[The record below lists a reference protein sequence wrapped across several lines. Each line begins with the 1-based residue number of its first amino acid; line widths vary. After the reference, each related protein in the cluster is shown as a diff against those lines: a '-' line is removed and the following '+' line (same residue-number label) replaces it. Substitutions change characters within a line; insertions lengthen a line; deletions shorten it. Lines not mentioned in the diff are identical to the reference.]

1 MKDTTINYEGNT
13 FHATN
18 TINDEDGDDI
28 VPPPLA
34 PRLPLAGRNDVHRR
48 PTVDEEKAEED
59 EDDIVPPL
67 PAAPRS
73 PRASRTV
80 VHRRPYIL
88 EQDVGDPDPI
98 SAPPPSFAQSEFETG
113 WGSTSYVELTAH
125 DIELASS
132 RLAEKP
138 VLLEALRASSIAG
151 NGMYGS
157 VFYAFPAVAA
167 AAGIFSPLALLIAC
181 LILFLFRPI
190 LRELGSAIRM
200 NGAIYSYLLQS
211 SGKTMALVGAAAIF
225 LDSVATAS
233 VSAATASAY
242 LSGEFDGALYGMK
255 EAAVALGILALLA
268 VVGLFNLRGSSVL
281 AASFTVVH
289 LATMAILM
297 IASVIAWARHGS
309 HTLRE
314 NWELRP
320 RNGTEVAKAIF
331 YGTCLAFLGVT
342 GFETIPTYIE
352 NIKPSSYP
360 RTLDVCIY
368 TVLTLNA
375 PLMLLVYA
383 LLPTSDILSGGNI
396 LSLLAEQV
404 AGKWL
409 RILVVVDCMLVI
421 GGGGVLLGMVAMSSM
436 LQRLAKDRVIPS
448 AFFRTLPTGGAHWS
462 ILFFLFVA
470 VILYASSGFN
480 LVTISSVFAVTFP
493 FVLLLY
499 SVSNILLKFDR
510 DRLPRDYQA
519 KLGVTVLAFLAMV
532 VVLAGNIIP
541 TPKILGLFLA
551 YFIVVLACLVGLQ
564 SRIQLARV
572 AMWLYDQNFTLQKWR
587 YTKGWDS
594 SIVRWMTRLRKRPVC
609 VWVKVDDIYNLV
621 EAILY
626 VRKNEMTARIILLHA
641 YENAIEIPTEMEA
654 NVKILDEAFPGIT
667 IDLIFL
673 KGKFNPILVEAAS
686 AKLEVPK
693 SQMFMNTMGCSH
705 GFSLSDYGGVRVANL

>member
-1 MKDTTINYEGNT
+1 MKDTTINDDEKN
-13 FHATN
+13 FHAAN
-18 TINDEDGDDI
+18 TINDEDGDGI
-28 VPPPLA
+28 VPPPPA
-34 PRLPLAGRNDVHRR
+34 PRSPLAGRNVDHHR
-48 PTVDEEKAEED
+48 PTIDEEKAEED
-59 EDDIVPPL
+59 EDDVVPPL
-67 PAAPRS
+67 PAPRS

-88 EQDVGDPDPI
+88 EQDVDDPDPM

-113 WGSTSYVELTAH
+113 WGSTSYVEVTAQ
-125 DIELASS
+125 DMELASS

-200 NGAIYSYLLQS
+200 NGAIYSYLLQC

-268 VVGLFNLRGSSVL
+268 VVGLFNLRGSSIL

-289 LATMAILM
+289 LTTMAILM
-297 IASVIAWARHGS
+297 IASVIAWGRHGS

-320 RNGTEVAKAIF
+320 HNGTEVAKAIF

-342 GFETIPTYIE
+342 
-352 NIKPSSYP
+352 
-360 RTLDVCIY
+360 
-368 TVLTLNA
+368 
-375 PLMLLVYA
+375 VYA

-396 LSLLAEQV
+396 LSLLAERV

-480 LVTISSVFAVTFP
+480 LATISAVFAVTFP

-510 DRLPRDYQA
+510 DRLPRDYHA
-519 KLGVTVLAFLAMV
+519 KLGVTVVAFLAMV

-551 YFIVVLACLVGLQ
+551 YFIVVLACLVGLR
-564 SRIQLARV
+564 SRIKLARV
-572 AMWLYDQNFTLQKWR
+572 AMWLYDQNSALQKWR

-609 VWVKVDDIYNLV
+609 VWVKGDDIYNLV

-654 NVKILDEAFPGIT
+654 NVKILDEAFP
-667 IDLIFL
+667 
-673 KGKFNPILVEAAS
+673 LVEAAS

>member
-1 MKDTTINYEGNT
+1 MKDTTINDDEKT
-13 FHATN
+13 SHATK

-28 VPPPLA
+28 VPPPPA
-34 PRLPLAGRNDVHRR
+34 PRSPLAGRNVDHHR
-48 PTVDEEKAEED
+48 PTIDEEKAEED
-59 EDDIVPPL
+59 EDDVVPPL
-67 PAAPRS
+67 PAPRS

-88 EQDVGDPDPI
+88 EQDVDDPDPM
-98 SAPPPSFAQSEFETG
+98 SAPPPSFAQSEFETIIRRQRNNQPHTLKIPNIPSRFPNLDNL
-113 WGSTSYVELTAH
+113 WEFAVQSPQ
-125 DIELASS
+125 DMELASS

-200 NGAIYSYLLQS
+200 NGAIYSYLLQC

-268 VVGLFNLRGSSVL
+268 VVGLFNLRGSSIL

-289 LATMAILM
+289 LTTMAILM
-297 IASVIAWARHGS
+297 IASVIAWARHGP

-320 RNGTEVAKAIF
+320 HNGTEVAKAIF

-396 LSLLAEQV
+396 LSLLAERV

-436 LQRLAKDRVIPS
+436 LQRLAK
-448 AFFRTLPTGGAHWS
+448 
-462 ILFFLFVA
+462 
-470 VILYASSGFN
+470 
-480 LVTISSVFAVTFP
+480 
-493 FVLLLY
+493 
-499 SVSNILLKFDR
+499 
-510 DRLPRDYQA
+510 
-519 KLGVTVLAFLAMV
+519 
-532 VVLAGNIIP
+532 
-541 TPKILGLFLA
+541 PKILGLFLA
-551 YFIVVLACLVGLQ
+551 YFIVVLACLVGLG
-564 SRIQLARV
+564 SRIKLARV
-572 AMWLYDQNFTLQKWR
+572 AMWLYDQNSALQKWR

-609 VWVKVDDIYNLV
+609 VWVKGDDIYNLV

-654 NVKILDEAFPGIT
+654 NVKILDEAFP
-667 IDLIFL
+667 
-673 KGKFNPILVEAAS
+673 LVEAAS